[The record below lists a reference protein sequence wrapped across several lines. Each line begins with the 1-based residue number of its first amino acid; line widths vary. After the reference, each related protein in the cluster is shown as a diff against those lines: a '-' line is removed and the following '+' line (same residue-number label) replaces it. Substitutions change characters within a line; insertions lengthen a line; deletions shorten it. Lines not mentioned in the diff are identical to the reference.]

1 MEAVFLCRPDT
12 ELLELDCIEMDDT
25 MRHVFQKYASSEEIV
40 LVDSRD
46 KAIKCSIDRKQNLLK
61 GRGLGRFIKS
71 LKKSFFYLQPKDNGT
86 FYISPENLCSPGYTA
101 KSVSNPHIHFL
112 MGEGKNNFKWY
123 WNPGS
128 LHDMKQFYIHQQA
141 LAFAVRPG
149 FDTLLSLN
157 VARNIEP
164 YEYQIKTVK
173 HVLQRMRGRAL
184 LADEVGLGKT
194 IEAGLIMME
203 YIIRGLVK
211 KVLILTPSS
220 LVEQWQEEML
230 SKFNLDFISYDSPEF
245 NKYENGWA
253 RFDRIIA
260 SVDKAK
266 RLANRSLVCEAEY
279 DMVIV
284 DEAHHFK
291 NRSTLGWQLINMLK
305 KRYILLLTATP
316 VENDLEELFNLITLL
331 SPGQLDTAQNFRR
344 RFISRGDRLMPRN
357 LDSLKTL
364 LKDVMVRN
372 RRSDTN
378 SITVKRYAEVVEIE
392 LSPPEKML
400 YDEITAL
407 VRNYF
412 NSKEKTILNQFSL
425 KTLQREVG
433 SSAWAVAPT
442 LEKMASHDENPPYLA
457 KKLQQLSDKAREI
470 HDNSKARALLK
481 LLKNI
486 DDKVI
491 VFTGFQ
497 RTREYLVDFLQKQGF
512 RVATLHGS
520 MLRQEKERE
529 VDDFRERARVLV
541 STESGGEGRNLQFCH
556 VMVNFDLPWN
566 PMRIEQRIG
575 RLHRIGQKNSVFIY
589 NLSAKDTIEAKILEL
604 LDAKINMFQLVVGEL
619 DMILGNLKAEK
630 DFEDIIMEIWAES
643 KTEEELSMHLE
654 ELGEQL
660 ASAKKH
666 YEAVKNIDE
675 NLLGELLP
683 DGE

>member
-1 MEAVFLCRPDT
+1 MEAGFLCRPDT
-12 ELLELDCIEMDDT
+12 ELLELDCLEMDET
-25 MRHVFQKYASSEEIV
+25 MRYVFEKYASSGEIALIDSKNKV
-40 LVDSRD
+40 L
-46 KAIKCSIDRKQNLLK
+46 KCSADKEQNLLK
-61 GRGLGRFIKS
+61 GRGLARLIKS
-71 LKKSFFYLQPKDNGT
+71 LKKSFFYLQPKGDGS
-86 FYISPENLCSPGYTA
+86 FYISGENLCLPAFKA
-101 KSVSNPHIHFL
+101 KSISHPHIRFS
-112 MGEGKNNFKWY
+112 MGEGKDDFKWD
-123 WNPGS
+123 WDPKS

-157 VARNIEP
+157 VVKNIEP
-164 YEYQIKTVK
+164 YDYQAKTVK

-194 IEAGLIMME
+194 VEAGLIMME

-220 LVEQWQEEML
+220 LVEQWQEEMY
-230 SKFNLDFISYDSPEF
+230 SKFNQDFITYDSPEF
-245 NKYENGWA
+245 NKYENGWIQ
-253 RFDRIIA
+253 FDRIIA

-266 RLANRSLVCEAEY
+266 RLANRSH
-279 DMVIV
+279 
-284 DEAHHFK
+284 EAHHFK

-316 VENDLEELFNLITLL
+316 VENDMEELFNLITLL

-344 RFISRGDRLMPRN
+344 RFISRGDKLKPRN
-357 LDSLKTL
+357 VAGLKSL

-372 RRSDTN
+372 RRSETN
-378 SITVKRYAEVVEIE
+378 SISVRRHAEVLEIE
-392 LSPPEKML
+392 PSPPEKSL
-400 YDEITAL
+400 YGEITAL
-407 VRNYF
+407 VRSYF
-412 NSKEKTILNQFSL
+412 YSQEKTVLNQFTL

-433 SSAWAVAPT
+433 SSTRAVAPT
-442 LEKMASHDENPPYLA
+442 LEKLAAHDENPPYLA
-457 KKLQQLSDKAREI
+457 KKLRQLSAKAKDI
-470 HDNSKARALLK
+470 QDNSKAEVLLK

-486 DDKVI
+486 DDKAI

-497 RTREYLVDFLQKQGF
+497 QTREYLTHFLQSAGLE
-512 RVATLHGS
+512 VATLHGS
-520 MLRQEKERE
+520 MLRQEKERAVE
-529 VDDFRERARVLV
+529 DFRERARVLV

-575 RLHRIGQKNSVFIY
+575 RIHRIGQKNDVYIY

-619 DMILGNLKAEK
+619 DMILGDLKDEK
-630 DFEDIIMEIWAES
+630 DFEDIIMDIWAQAAS
-643 KTEEELSMHLE
+643 DEELSMHLE
-654 ELGEQL
+654 ELGDRL

-666 YEAVKNIDE
+666 YDAVKHIDE